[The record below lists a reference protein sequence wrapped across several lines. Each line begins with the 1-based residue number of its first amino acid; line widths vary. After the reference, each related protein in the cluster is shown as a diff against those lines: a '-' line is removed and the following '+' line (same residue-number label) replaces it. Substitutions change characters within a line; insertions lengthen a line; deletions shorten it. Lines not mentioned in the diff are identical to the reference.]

1 MGWLHAP
8 YKINKDDVS
17 KSRYKRLSERD
28 AEAPELK
35 MPDIDSHEYVLEM
48 FYETG
53 MIMNGAHGAVPIT
66 WTELRNY
73 SDQSGNVLTPWE
85 SSMVMKL
92 SRAYCSAYHDGQD
105 VAALPP
111 YMPEDEDSLSAMRAS
126 VAARFKSL
134 SAGAMPK
141 SDTSKPRKKPKPA

>member
-28 AEAPELK
+28 IESPELK
-35 MPDIDSHEYVLEM
+35 MPEIDSHEYVLSL

-53 MIMNGAHGAVPIT
+53 MVLNGVNGAVPIT

-105 VAALPP
+105 AAALPP
-111 YMPEDEDSLSAMRAS
+111 YMPDDIDSIAKQRAS
-126 VAARFKSL
+126 VSSALASMGAAMKDSK
-134 SAGAMPK
+134 P
-141 SDTSKPRKKPKPA
+141 KPRKKPKPA

>member
-17 KSRYKRLSERD
+17 KSRYKRLSDRD
-28 AEAPELK
+28 IEAPELK
-35 MPDIDSHEYVLEM
+35 MPEVDSHEYVLEM

-92 SRAYCSAYHDGQD
+92 SRAYCSAYHEGQAA
-105 VAALPP
+105 AALPP
-111 YMPEDEDSLSAMRAS
+111 YMPDDEDLIAKQRAS
-126 VAARFKSL
+126 VSNALASM
-134 SAGAMPK
+134 GAQMKDAKP
-141 SDTSKPRKKPKPA
+141 KPRKKPKPA

>member
-17 KSRYKRLSERD
+17 KSRYKRLSDRD
-28 AEAPELK
+28 IEAPELK
-35 MPDIDSHEYVLEM
+35 MPDVDSHDYVLEM

-105 VAALPP
+105 AAALPP
-111 YMPEDEDSLSAMRAS
+111 YMPDDEDSIAKQRAS
-126 VAARFKSL
+126 VSNALASMGVQMKES
-134 SAGAMPK
+134 K
-141 SDTSKPRKKPKPA
+141 SKPTKKPKPA

>member
-17 KSRYKRLSERD
+17 KSRYKRLSDRD
-28 AEAPELK
+28 IDAPELK
-35 MPDIDSHEYVLEM
+35 MPDVDSHDYVLEM

-53 MIMNGAHGAVPIT
+53 MILNGAHGAVPIT

-105 VAALPP
+105 AAALPP
-111 YMPEDEDSLSAMRAS
+111 YMPDDEDLIAKQRSNVSNMLASLGGQMKDA
-126 VAARFKSL
+126 K
-134 SAGAMPK
+134 P
-141 SDTSKPRKKPKPA
+141 KPRKKPKPA

>member
-17 KSRYKRLSERD
+17 KSRYKRLSDRD
-28 AEAPELK
+28 IEAPELK
-35 MPDIDSHEYVLEM
+35 MPDVDSHDYVLEM

-85 SSMVMKL
+85 SSLVMKL

-105 VAALPP
+105 AAALPP
-111 YMPEDEDSLSAMRAS
+111 YMPDDEDLIAKQRAS
-126 VAARFKSL
+126 VSNALASM
-134 SAGAMPK
+134 GAQIKDAKP
-141 SDTSKPRKKPKPA
+141 KPRKKPKPA

>member
-17 KSRYKRLSERD
+17 KSRYKRLSDRD
-28 AEAPELK
+28 IEAPELK
-35 MPDIDSHEYVLEM
+35 MPEVDSHEYVLEM

-105 VAALPP
+105 AAALPP
-111 YMPEDEDSLSAMRAS
+111 YMPDDEDLIAKQRAS
-126 VAARFKSL
+126 VSNALASM
-134 SAGAMPK
+134 GAQMKDAKP
-141 SDTSKPRKKPKPA
+141 KPRKKPKPA

>member
-17 KSRYKRLSERD
+17 KSRYKRLSDRD
-28 AEAPELK
+28 IEAPELK
-35 MPDIDSHEYVLEM
+35 MPDVDSHDYVLEM

-105 VAALPP
+105 AAALPP
-111 YMPEDEDSLSAMRAS
+111 YMPDDEDLIAKQRAS
-126 VAARFKSL
+126 VSNALASM
-134 SAGAMPK
+134 GAQMKDAKP
-141 SDTSKPRKKPKPA
+141 KPRKKPKPA

>member
-8 YKINKDDVS
+8 YKINKDDES
-17 KSRYKRLSERD
+17 KSRYKRLSEKD

-35 MPDIDSHEYVLEM
+35 MPEVDSHEYVLEM

-53 MIMNGAHGAVPIT
+53 MVMNGAHGAVPIT

-73 SDQSGNVLTPWE
+73 SDQSGSVLTPWE

-105 VAALPP
+105 AAALPP
-111 YMPEDEDSLSAMRAS
+111 YMPDDEDSIARQRAS
-126 VAARFKSL
+126 VSIALASM
-134 SAGAMPK
+134 GAQMK
-141 SDTSKPRKKPKPA
+141 DTKPKPRKKPKPA

>member
-17 KSRYKRLSERD
+17 KSRYKRLSDRD
-28 AEAPELK
+28 IDSPELK
-35 MPDIDSHEYVLEM
+35 MPDVDSHDYVLEM

-105 VAALPP
+105 AAALPP
-111 YMPEDEDSLSAMRAS
+111 YMPDDEGLIAKQRAS
-126 VAARFKSL
+126 VSNALASM
-134 SAGAMPK
+134 GAQMKDAKP
-141 SDTSKPRKKPKPA
+141 KPRKKPKPA